1 MRTRWPAARR
11 CWRFCGAGPKLEAL
25 RVDSFSSL
33 AMSQETPLQDPFEF
47 LKKLWAPMGLPLP
60 GMMVPLLDPGE
71 IDKRIADLKSVE
83 NWLGM
88 NLNVLRMT
96 IQGLEMQ
103 KATLVAFQAFQP
115 SVPGAAQVPTQ
126 AASMRANAE
135 TSAADAWWNLLQQ
148 AKAAPPAPQGEA
160 EKKPK

>member
-1 MRTRWPAARR
+1 
-11 CWRFCGAGPKLEAL
+11 
-25 RVDSFSSL
+25 
-33 AMSQETPLQDPFEF
+33 MSQETPLQDPFEF
-47 LKKLWAPMGLPLP
+47 LKKMWAPMGLPLP

-115 SVPGAAQVPTQ
+115 SLPGAAAQAPTQ
-126 AASMRANAE
+126 AAPVRANTEA
-135 TSAADAWWNLLQQ
+135 SAAEAWWNLLQQ
-148 AKAAPPAPQGEA
+148 QAQAAPPAPQGEA
-160 EKKPK
+160 GKKPK